1 LIAVVYGTT
10 GELIKLAPLLRRLQ
24 DRGRAPLTICTGQQ
38 VRQIP
43 GFLRDF
49 GLPQPDLWLRD
60 PSERDLEHRSDIPRW
75 ASGVARSFLRRR
87 GSLGR
92 RLARERSVLVV
103 HGDTMTTLLGS
114 MMGRM
119 LRVPVAHVEAGMRS
133 GRLRDPFPEEPIRRA
148 TSQLAAVHFAPGVTA
163 VANLHA
169 ARVHGAIVNTFE
181 NTIRDSLELALSTA
195 PAVAPVEQYGL
206 VSLHRFELLG
216 RPERLRAIIEL
227 LSEAARRQPMLF
239 VDHPVTAEAIRGA
252 GLDGLFHDDFS
263 RIPRERY
270 SAFIGLLRSSRFLV
284 TDSGGS
290 QEECAYLGL
299 PCLVHRAVTEHATGL
314 DGSVVVS
321 KLDLDVVRAFLEEPE
336 RRRHEP
342 QPLVQSPTGVILDY
356 LDENGF

>member
-1 LIAVVYGTT
+1 MIAVVYGTT

-24 DRGRAPLTICTGQQ
+24 DRGRAPFTICTGQQ

-43 GFLRDF
+43 GFLHDF
-49 GLPQPDLWLRD
+49 RLSQPDLWLRD
-60 PSERDLEHRSDIPRW
+60 PTERDLEHRGDIPRW
-75 ASGVARSFLRRR
+75 ASGVMRSFFRCRRAIR
-87 GSLGR
+87 SRLEREPSL
-92 RLARERSVLVV
+92 LLV

-114 MMGRM
+114 LMGRV

-133 GRLRDPFPEEPIRRA
+133 GRWRDPFPEEPIRRA
-148 TSQLAAVHFAPGVTA
+148 TSQIASIHFAPGETA
-163 VANLHA
+163 VANLRA
-169 ARVHGAIVNTFE
+169 ARVRGAIVNIFE
-181 NTIRDSLELALSTA
+181 NTIRDSLELALSMA
-195 PAVAPVEQYGL
+195 PAVTPADQYGL

-216 RPERLRAIIEL
+216 RPDRLRAIVEL
-227 LSEAARRQPMLF
+227 LSEAARRQTLLF

-252 GLDGLFHDDFS
+252 GLDGLFHDGFR

-270 SAFIGLLRSSRFLV
+270 SAFIGLLRGSRFLV

-321 KLDLDVVRAFLEEPE
+321 KLDLDVVSAFLHEPE
-336 RRRHEP
+336 RWRHDP
-342 QPLVQSPTGVILDY
+342 QPLVHSPTDVILEY
-356 LDENGF
+356 LDEHGF